1 MSKKIQTAT
10 KKTQIV
16 AIDLGNFNVKT
27 SNGEI
32 FEAKWSLKCDKLLSE
47 VAKDKI
53 KTVEYE
59 GKKYYIGQ
67 GDFDTHSEKST
78 KDTLPL
84 FLYALSKLVKSNAQ
98 DVRVVV
104 GLPISQLGLKDNL
117 IKKFTGSFSF
127 TADGTKRT
135 VTVSEVRVFPECV
148 GANYS
153 IPDSVPLDYILLDLG
168 GLSAN
173 KALFH
178 GGEYAGSDTTPTGI
192 LNIIQEMANA
202 INSDHGT
209 KLNTAQMYQKLKDN
223 RLWTAKSGDI
233 DLDAYREAYFMPY
246 VKEVMD
252 SLEDIEGLNTPIYVL
267 GGAVEML
274 RPYIDKYLKAN
285 PNRYKVFFL
294 EDGIYYNVRGFLE
307 VGKLTWNK

>member
-1 MSKKIQTAT
+1 MSKKM
-10 KKTQIV
+10 QIV

-32 FEAKWSLKCDKLLSE
+32 FEAKWSLKCDKLLAE

-78 KDTLPL
+78 KNTLPL

-104 GLPISQLGLKDNL
+104 GLPISQLGQKETV
-117 IKKFTGSFSF
+117 IKNFTGSFSF

-135 VTVSEVRVFPECV
+135 INVTEVRVFPECV

-192 LNIIQEMANA
+192 LNCIQDIASA
-202 INSDHGT
+202 VNSDNST

-223 RLWTAKSGDI
+223 RLWTAKKGDVN
-233 DLDAYREAYFMPY
+233 LDEYREAYFVPY
-246 VKEVMD
+246 VKDVMD
-252 SLEDIEGLNTPIYVL
+252 SLEAEHIEGLNTPIYVI

-274 RPYIDKYLKAN
+274 KPYIERYLKSN
-285 PNRYKVFFL
+285 PGRYQVHFL
-294 EDGIYYNVRGFLE
+294 DNGIYYNVKGFLE
-307 VGKLTWNK
+307 VGKMTWQSK